1 MSATDPR
8 DPGVR
13 AFRLLLRLY
22 PRSFRNRFELEMVEF
37 FRARR
42 NEQRHRR
49 GGRGTVRLWAH
60 LVADVVTSAPRE
72 YLRAA
77 TTEPSTHGLPFSS
90 SDYPPETQPMDTLRQ
105 DIRYALRTLARHPA
119 FTTVAALTLALG
131 IGANTAIFSVVD
143 AVLLQ
148 PLPWPDSDRLVSV
161 FGLRGDERIGVS
173 YLDYADLRRETKT
186 FAELGITRGQSVNL
200 TGTDAPDRIYGLF
213 VTASTLRL
221 LGASVSQ
228 GRLLTDAETEVAT
241 KEPSVVISDAMWKTR
256 LGSRPDVLGRSLVLN
271 GQSFTVVGVM
281 RTGFVDPFSTPDVWM
296 PIGYFPNRGDLTAR
310 GRGSMGVYGKLARGA
325 TLASARQELESNAKR
340 LAEIYPATN
349 GGIGAGME
357 PLETSIVGDARAPLY
372 IVLAS
377 VAVVLLIACANV
389 ANLQLARATARQREL
404 SVRAALGAGRSRLVR
419 QLLTENVLLSL
430 AGGLG
435 GIGIAYAGVRWFA
448 KAAPTIVPVI
458 GHITLNTS
466 VLGFAGLVT
475 LATGLFF
482 GLAPAWSATRA
493 RLQDALTT
501 RADFG
506 AARMR
511 AHNAVVVA
519 QVALCVVLLVS
530 AGLLTRSLIALTR
543 VDPGFDPRDVLTMQF
558 RLPPAKY
565 DTEDKIAA
573 MFTNTIA
580 EVRSVPGVRRA
591 ALVRATPLNG
601 NGETLPYAVNGKP
614 DDPQQRP
621 VAHRNIVSTDYF
633 ETMRIPL
640 IGGRD
645 FSADDRRTTMPV
657 AIVNEQLA
665 KKIAPQ
671 GSALGRQ
678 VRLSPSDDTPWM
690 TIVGVVGNAKHF
702 SLNEDQLDQVYL
714 PYTQMPLIFTELVVR
729 ADREP
734 SAVANAV
741 REAIWRVDRD
751 QPVWRIR
758 PLMLSIENQ
767 LGGRTFMMRLLASF
781 ALLALVLAT
790 IGVYGVMSYA
800 VARRTQEM
808 GIRMALGASAR
819 EVVGMVLRQGL
830 RTIAIALAIGLGA
843 SLGATRLLETQLFRV
858 APVDPLTFALA
869 PSILAAI
876 AVVACYVPARRAS
889 RVDPL
894 VALRSE

>member
-1 MSATDPR
+1 MSAAHTR
-8 DPGVR
+8 DPGVG

-22 PRSFRNRFELEMVEF
+22 PRSFRNRFEHEMVEF

-49 GGRGTVRLWAH
+49 GAWGALRLWTH
-60 LVADVVTSAPRE
+60 LVTDVVTSAPRE
-72 YLRAA
+72 YARAA
-77 TTEPSTHGLPFSS
+77 ATEATTRSLPFASP
-90 SDYPPETQPMDTLRQ
+90 DYPPETQPMDTLRQ

-119 FTTVAALTLALG
+119 FTAVAALTLALG

-148 PLPWPDSDRLVSV
+148 PLPWPESDRLVSI

-173 YLDYADLRRETKT
+173 YLDFTDLRRETKA
-186 FAELGITRGQSVNL
+186 FAELGVGRGQSVNL
-200 TGTDAPDRIYGLF
+200 TGGEAPDRLYGMF
-213 VTASTLRL
+213 VTAGTLRL

-228 GRLLTDAETEVAT
+228 GRLLNDAETEVAT
-241 KEPSVVISDAMWKTR
+241 KEPSVVINDAMWRTR
-256 LGSRPDVLGRSLVLN
+256 LGSRPDVVGRTLVLN
-271 GQSFTVVGVM
+271 GEPFTVVGIM
-281 RTGFVDPFSTPDVWM
+281 RPGFVDPFSTPDVWL
-296 PIGYFPNRGDLTAR
+296 PIGYFPNRGELAAR
-310 GRGSMGVYGKLARGA
+310 GRGTVAVYGKLARGV
-325 TLASARQELESNAKR
+325 TLASARQEIGSITRR

-349 GGIGAGME
+349 ARISAGAE
-357 PLETSIVGDARAPLY
+357 PIETSVVGDARTPLY

-419 QLLTENVLLSL
+419 QLLTENVMLSL

-448 KAAPTIVPVI
+448 SAAPTVLPVI
-458 GHITLNTS
+458 GQITLNTT
-466 VLGFAGLVT
+466 VLVFAGVVT
-475 LATGLFF
+475 LATGLVF

-493 RLQDALTT
+493 RLQDALTI

-543 VDPGFDPRDVLTMQF
+543 VDPGFDPQNVLTMQF
-558 RLPPAKY
+558 RLPAAKY
-565 DTEDKIAA
+565 DTEDKITA
-573 MFTNTIA
+573 MFASTIA

-645 FSADDRRTTMPV
+645 FSPDDRSTTAPV

-678 VRLSPSDDTPWM
+678 VRLSPSDDTEWR

-702 SLNEDQLDQVYL
+702 SLNENQLDQLYV
-714 PYTQMPLIFTELVVR
+714 PFTQMPLIFTELVVR
-729 ADREP
+729 ADGDP
-734 SAVANAV
+734 SAVAKAV

-830 RTIAIALAIGLGA
+830 RTIGIALAIGLAA
-843 SLGATRLLETQLFRV
+843 SLGATRLLETQLFGV
-858 APVDPLTFALA
+858 AAVDPLTFAVA
-869 PSILAAI
+869 PAILAMI
-876 AVVACYVPARRAS
+876 AAVACYLPARRAS